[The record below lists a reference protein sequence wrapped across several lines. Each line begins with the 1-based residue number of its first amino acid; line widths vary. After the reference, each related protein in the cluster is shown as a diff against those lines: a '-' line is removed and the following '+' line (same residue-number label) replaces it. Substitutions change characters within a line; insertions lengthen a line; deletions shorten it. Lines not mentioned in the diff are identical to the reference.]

1 MVQLSM
7 NEAKR
12 DARRGMRR
20 ASRILSPS
28 QRHYL
33 RESMITACTTFE
45 DFVVDDLRSA
55 LERQCVDIPGE
66 GDVLGPM
73 LRSLARE
80 GVITRLAHKERS
92 TRPVTHGHW
101 RGRWKSN
108 VFQGHPKSPLF
119 EN

>member
-1 MVQLSM
+1 M

-12 DARRGMRR
+12 AAGRGMRR
-20 ASRILSPS
+20 AASVLTPC

-33 RESMITACTTFE
+33 REGMITACTTFE
-45 DFVVDDLRSA
+45 DFLVDDLRLA
-55 LERQCVDIPGE
+55 LERQCVAIPGE

-108 VFQGHPKSPLF
+108 VFEGHPKCTFF
-119 EN
+119 ED